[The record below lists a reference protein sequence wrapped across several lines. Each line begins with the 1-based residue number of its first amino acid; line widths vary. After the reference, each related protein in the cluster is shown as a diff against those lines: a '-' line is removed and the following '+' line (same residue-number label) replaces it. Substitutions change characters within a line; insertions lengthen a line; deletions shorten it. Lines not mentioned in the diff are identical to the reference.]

1 MGKKIK
7 KVIIEEGKTLV
18 IEMLGDTIKIIIK
31 GGISDETNELDEL
44 RQDNANFAG
53 IWEKVKK
60 AASKIP
66 GVVKDATDKI
76 IQKYKPKIIKE
87 LNKVGEIVVDAGK
100 KIMIK
105 VKDDIVEIF
114 VDGTL
119 VGKSIYINMAEIKKN
134 MLPF

>member
-7 KVIIEEGKTLV
+7 KVIIEEGKSLI

-31 GGISDETNELDEL
+31 GGISDETNELDAL

-66 GVVKDATDKI
+66 GVFKDATD
-76 IQKYKPKIIKE
+76 KIIKE

-105 VKDDIVEIF
+105 VKDDVIEIF